1 MSSSTDCRRRLGTAL
16 GDICPLRLADVISDH
31 RSQQLKR
38 LKFSGIC
45 GCSSFGEM
53 LTLEGALPP
62 HEFTFLLGGGLAAAY
77 LGTGSV
83 LWVLFFQGLAGSRR
97 AGTKILVLAN
107 AYLLVNPWMKIAK
120 GGLCAFCSLAVAAG
134 LHVGGFL
141 VCSLDGS
148 CLVLE
153 ARKWWWW

>member
-16 GDICPLRLADVISDH
+16 GDICPLRLADMNSDH

-53 LTLEGALPP
+53 LTPERVLPP
-62 HEFTFLLGGGLAAAY
+62 HEFTFLLGGGLTAAY

-83 LWVLFFQGLAGSRR
+83 FESSSSRAWLDPEGQEQRSLFWLMH
-97 AGTKILVLAN
+97 I
-107 AYLLVNPWMKIAK
+107 Y
-120 GGLCAFCSLAVAAG
+120 
-134 LHVGGFL
+134 
-141 VCSLDGS
+141 
-148 CLVLE
+148 
-153 ARKWWWW
+153 